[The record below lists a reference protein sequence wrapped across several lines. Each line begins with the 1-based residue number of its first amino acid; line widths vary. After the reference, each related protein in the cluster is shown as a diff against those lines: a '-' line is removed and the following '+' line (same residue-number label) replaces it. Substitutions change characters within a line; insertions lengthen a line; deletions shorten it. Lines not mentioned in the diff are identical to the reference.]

1 MPKPPRQEISASA
14 FPFVRQFT
22 APPFF
27 MGLEDAK
34 LRGEL
39 LVEAVKQAGKGA
51 MKQKKEK
58 TLRPKSRKTP
68 IKKTAV
74 PKKRAALAKRKK

>member
-1 MPKPPRQEISASA
+1 MSKSSRKEISASA

-39 LVEAVKQAGKGA
+39 LVAAVKQSGKTKVA
-51 MKQKKEK
+51 KKKMSREK
-58 TLRPKSRKTP
+58 VAKTP
-68 IKKTAV
+68 IKKSTVAKKVTA
-74 PKKRAALAKRKK
+74 KAKRKR